1 MTGLRTVS
9 PLEISDGVIVA
20 QPPVEDT
27 AAAWAAGAWPTGARV
42 RYLHL
47 VYQAGADINDSI
59 PPPDNPTLWIKV
71 GPTNTWAL
79 FNGRTSQSSK
89 FNATASY
96 RFRFGRAVDAVCAI
110 GMADVQS
117 VRVRVLDPTYG
128 SVYDK
133 ALTVGLAPETADWWD
148 WHFGEWTPTGVLG
161 LFTGLPAFP
170 QADVLVD
177 FVGTTGMEVGNLILG
192 NAKEWGLGVEIGAS
206 VGIQDFS
213 RKELDEFGN
222 RVLVERTYIGWA
234 DMSVP
239 IRRTEIMAIKN
250 YMTKNRAKPILFLGS
265 QDIEA
270 LNVFGIAKDWSVA
283 IEYHDYSMFAIQLEE
298 V

>member
-9 PLEISDGVIVA
+9 PLEITDSVLIA
-20 QPPVEDT
+20 QPPLEDS
-27 AAAWAAGAWPTGARV
+27 AVAWVAGSWPQGSRV
-42 RYLHL
+42 RYQHQ
-47 VYQAGADINDSI
+47 VYQAGAAVNDAV

-96 RFRFGRAVDAVCAI
+96 RFRFGQAVDAVSAI
-110 GMADVQS
+110 GLVDVQS
-117 VRVRVLDPTYG
+117 IRVRVVDPTYG
-128 SVYDK
+128 TVYDK
-133 ALTVGLAPETADWWD
+133 ALTVGLAPETADWWE
-148 WHFGEWTPTGVLG
+148 WHFGEWTPTGALG
-161 LFTGLPAFP
+161 LFTGLPAYP

-177 FVGTTGMEVGNLILG
+177 FTGTTQMEVGNLILG
-192 NAKEWGLGVEIGAS
+192 NAKEWGHGVQMGAS

-213 RKELDEFGN
+213 KKTLDEFGN
-222 RVLVERTYIGWA
+222 RVLVECTYIGWA

-239 IRRTEIMAIKN
+239 IRRGEITAIKN
-250 YMTKNRAKPILFLGS
+250 YMARNRARPILFLGS

-270 LNVFGIAKDWSVA
+270 LNVFGIAKDWSVS
-283 IEYHDYSMFAIQLEE
+283 IEYFDYSMFAIQLEE

>member
-9 PLEISDGVIVA
+9 PLEITDSVLVA
-20 QPPVEDT
+20 QPPLEDS
-27 AAAWAAGAWPTGARV
+27 AVAWVAGSWPKGSRV
-42 RYLHL
+42 RHQHQ
-47 VYQAGADINDSI
+47 VYQAGADVNDAV

-79 FNGRTSQSSK
+79 FNGRTSQTSK

-96 RFRFGRAVDAVCAI
+96 RFRFGQTVDAVSAI
-110 GMADVQS
+110 GLDDVHS
-117 VRVRVLDPTYG
+117 VRVRVEDPTYG
-128 SVYDK
+128 VVYDTT
-133 ALTVGLAPETADWWD
+133 LTVGLAPEMADWWE
-148 WHFGEWTPTGVLG
+148 WHFGEWTPTGALG
-161 LFTGLPAFP
+161 LFTGLPAYP

-177 FVGTTGMEVGNLILG
+177 FTGTTQMQVGNLILG
-192 NAKEWGLGVEIGAS
+192 NAKEWGHGVQLGAS

-213 RKELDEFGN
+213 KKSLDDFGN

-239 IRRTEIMAIKN
+239 IRRAEITAIKN
-250 YMTKNRAKPILFLGS
+250 YMAKNRAKPILFLGS

-270 LNVFGIAKDWSVA
+270 LNVFGIAKDWSVS
-283 IEYHDYSMFAIQLEE
+283 IEYYDYSMFAIQLEE